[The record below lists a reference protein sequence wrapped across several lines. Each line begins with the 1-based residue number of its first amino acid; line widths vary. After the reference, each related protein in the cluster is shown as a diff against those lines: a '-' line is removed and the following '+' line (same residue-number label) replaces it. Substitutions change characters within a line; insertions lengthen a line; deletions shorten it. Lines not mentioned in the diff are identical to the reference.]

1 MNAPSP
7 YGPDHSLLHAV
18 LVLLGGL
25 GLVAVGAYLLR
36 AVDGPLSQGHR
47 PQLAEMQ
54 AERSTQRAQGR
65 ASWRGDGRLSRA
77 PVPVGGGVPAW
88 AGSGD
93 GAAPPMARA
102 PQGSYEVDPD
112 FGAADLGAPSA
123 PSGGAT
129 GDGRAIADAGGPTG
143 GTPQAGSAPLTPDLG
158 GGSSG
163 GRSLGGS
170 ATGGDAPQWRSGA
183 QALASRSRALSGALG
198 RIDRQ
203 GSREA
208 SRSRSEAA
216 EGGSSGEATTA
227 SGTGPS
233 TTSSPPGTPEDPN
246 QVPLGGAEWLAAAGA
261 AYALN
266 RLRKEGAGEADDEEE

>member
-7 YGPDHSLLHAV
+7 YGPDYSLLHAV
-18 LVLLGGL
+18 L
-25 GLVAVGAYLLR
+25 
-36 AVDGPLSQGHR
+36 PLSQGHR

-93 GAAPPMARA
+93 GAVPPMARA

-158 GGSSG
+158 D
-163 GRSLGGS
+163 RSFDGS
-170 ATGGDAPQWRSGA
+170 APGGDALQWRSEA
-183 QALASRSRALSGALG
+183 QALASRSRALSNTIG
-198 RIDRQ
+198 RLDR
-203 GSREA
+203 ET
-208 SRSRSEAA
+208 SRSRSETA
-216 EGGSSGEATTA
+216 EGDPSGEATTA
-227 SGTGPS
+227 LGTGSSS
-233 TTSSPPGTPEDPN
+233 TSDPGTPENPN

-266 RLRKEGAGEADDEEE
+266 RLRKRESTDDESGEGSSGTS